1 MKKISL
7 FLMVLAASVALT
19 GCETI
24 VSTVSGPF
32 IGLEKDMNN
41 FGRAVD
47 SVVKPD
53 PATGK
58 SKLDNA
64 DAWFQKNLW

>member
-7 FLMVLAASVALT
+7 FLMALAASVVFA

-24 VSTVSGPF
+24 QSTIRGPF
-32 IGLEKDMNN
+32 IGLEKDMQN
-41 FGRAVD
+41 FGKAVD

-64 DAWFQKNLW
+64 DTWMQKNLW

>member
-7 FLMVLAASVALT
+7 FLMAAAVSVVLA
-19 GCETI
+19 GCET
-24 VSTVSGPF
+24 VQSTVSGPF
-32 IGLEKDMNN
+32 IGLEKDMQN
-41 FGRAVD
+41 FGNAVN
-47 SVVKPD
+47 SVTKPD